1 MDYVLDEYGNRCTY
15 LDGKLHSYDDKPAVI
30 SPDDTQL
37 WYKNGKR
44 HRDNDLPAVIYA
56 DSEQWWFQN
65 DKLHRDNV
73 KDSSFTGPAKIYA
86 NGDAEW
92 WIGGVK
98 IKECDKYQ
106 PKVKS
111 ARAIISCIPIQ

>member
-15 LDGKLHSYDDKPAVI
+15 LDGKLHSYDDKPAI
-30 SPDDTQL
+30 IFPDDIQI

-65 DKLHRDNV
+65 NKIHRDGD
-73 KDSSFTGPAKIYA
+73 KPAVICA
-86 NGDAEW
+86 DGHAEW
-92 WIGGVK
+92 WIDGVK